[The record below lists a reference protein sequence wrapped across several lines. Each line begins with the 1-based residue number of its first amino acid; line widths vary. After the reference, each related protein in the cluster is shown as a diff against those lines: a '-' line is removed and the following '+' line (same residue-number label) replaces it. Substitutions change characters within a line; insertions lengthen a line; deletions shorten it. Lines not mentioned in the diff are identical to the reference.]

1 MKTAINKLA
10 PQLWLGHK
18 KKALFLLILLA
29 SLSLLLLVDRIL
41 AINNPL
47 HLSFIQRYILLKEY
61 EPLYSVSFVPPPEAL
76 RDSDSLVNKTYYLRV
91 DADGFIMPAKIHRQP
106 EVTLVFLGGSTTE
119 CMYMEENHRFPYVA
133 GRWLEQA
140 TGRQVNSYNAG
151 ISGINTQHCL
161 NLLLNK
167 ILPLNPQV
175 VVLMENINDLSTL
188 LYEKTYWG
196 ENSPRGTITS
206 QKSSALKELEKTLH
220 LLRDSLIPHL
230 SREIKDFIQIH
241 TPVDEFS
248 HLRGQK
254 IAIDKPYLLGEFKM
268 NLEEFINICRANGII
283 PVLMTQE
290 NRLKINPDPIIA
302 AYLKRIEI
310 NQGITYPAYKDLFD
324 SFNQTIREVGMAH
337 AVPVIDLA
345 QQVPPEKA
353 YLYDVVHLTDEGSKL
368 AARLIQQE
376 LIKLIK

>member
-1 MKTAINKLA
+1 
-10 PQLWLGHK
+10 
-18 KKALFLLILLA
+18 
-29 SLSLLLLVDRIL
+29 
-41 AINNPL
+41 
-47 HLSFIQRYILLKEY
+47 
-61 EPLYSVSFVPPPEAL
+61 
-76 RDSDSLVNKTYYLRV
+76 
-91 DADGFIMPAKIHRQP
+91 
-106 EVTLVFLGGSTTE
+106 
-119 CMYMEENHRFPYVA
+119 
-133 GRWLEQA
+133 
-140 TGRQVNSYNAG
+140 
-151 ISGINTQHCL
+151 
-161 NLLLNK
+161 
-167 ILPLNPQV
+167 
-175 VVLMENINDLSTL
+175 
-188 LYEKTYWG
+188 
-196 ENSPRGTITS
+196 
-206 QKSSALKELEKTLH
+206 
-220 LLRDSLIPHL
+220 
-230 SREIKDFIQIH
+230 
-241 TPVDEFS
+241 VDEFS

>member
-1 MKTAINKLA
+1 
-10 PQLWLGHK
+10 
-18 KKALFLLILLA
+18 
-29 SLSLLLLVDRIL
+29 L

>member
-1 MKTAINKLA
+1 MIGFNKLA

-18 KKALFLLILLA
+18 KKVFFLLTFLVIISLFLI
-29 SLSLLLLVDRIL
+29 VDRIP

-133 GRWLEQA
+133 GRLLEQA

-167 ILPLNPQV
+167 ILPLNPQI

-196 ENSPRGTITS
+196 ENSPRGTIIS
-206 QKSSALKELEKTLH
+206 QKSSALKEIEKTLH
-220 LLRDSLIPHL
+220 LLRDRLIPNL
-230 SREIKDFIQIH
+230 SREIKEHFQIH
-241 TPVDEFS
+241 TPVDEFF
-248 HLRGQK
+248 HLRKQK
-254 IAIDKPYLLGEFKM
+254 IAIDKPYLLSEFRM
-268 NLEEFINICRANGII
+268 NLEEFINICRANRIV

-290 NRLKINPDPIIA
+290 NRLKTSPDPIIA

-310 NQGITYPAYKDLFD
+310 NQGITYQEYKDIFE
-324 SFNQTIREVGMAH
+324 SFNQTIREAGKAN

-345 QQVPPEKA
+345 RQVPQEKE
-353 YLYDVVHLTDEGSKL
+353 YLYDVVHLTDQGSKL
-368 AARLIQQE
+368 AAHIIHQE

>member
-1 MKTAINKLA
+1 MIRLNKPA
-10 PQLWLGHK
+10 PQLLFGHK
-18 KKALFLLILLA
+18 KKALSLLIFLA
-29 SLSLLLLVDRIL
+29 VLSLLLIVDRIL

-47 HLSFIQRYILLKEY
+47 HLSLMQRYILLKEY

-91 DADGFIMPAKIHRQP
+91 DADGFIMPAKIHPQP
-106 EVTLVFLGGSTTE
+106 EVTLAFLGGSTTE
-119 CMYMEENHRFPYVA
+119 CLYMEESHRFPYVV
-133 GRWLEQA
+133 GRLLEQA
-140 TGRQVNSYNAG
+140 TGKQINSYNAG

-167 ILPLNPQV
+167 VLPLNPQV
-175 VVLMENINDLSTL
+175 AILMENINDLSTL

-196 ENSPRGTITS
+196 ENSPRGTTIS
-206 QKSSALKELEKTLH
+206 QKSSALKEIEKTLH
-220 LLRDSLIPHL
+220 LIRDRLMPNL
-230 SREIKDFIQIH
+230 SREIKDFFQIY

-248 HLRGQK
+248 HLRGKK
-254 IAIDKPYLLGEFKM
+254 ISIDKPYLRSEFSM
-268 NLEEFINICRANGII
+268 NLEAFINICRANLVV

-290 NRLKINPDPIIA
+290 NRLKNTPDPIIA
-302 AYLKRIEI
+302 AYLKRIEL
-310 NQGITYPAYKDLFD
+310 NHGITYTEFKDLFD
-324 SFNQTIREVGMAH
+324 SFNQTIMEVGKAN

-353 YLYDVVHLTDEGSKL
+353 YLYDVVHLTDKGSKL
-368 AARLIQQE
+368 AAQTIHQE